1 MKKIF
6 VLGMSPLPFENDKK
20 VYGTGIR
27 TWQFILPLLE
37 KGHKICVCNYAIPS
51 AYPDDFKSDYKRDF
65 IYTGDLKIKNEYAGS
80 IFMKNKEWEAGRS
93 HPGSEEG
100 ETGNSGPGSKE
111 KSYKYGFEYNV
122 LKKDDFEN
130 VELMSKIFTRFKPD
144 CIVGCTFYP
153 SNIASRLLY
162 YLKSKNKNGT
172 YDMKTGDPAG
182 RGGVNPKNW
191 NRGNGNTDSVQNIN
205 GVPFWADLFGHVMA
219 EAQAR
224 AYIDGNDECLF
235 HYWNSEYNII
245 SSADIFSCVSS
256 RQKYAL
262 IGELGAVGRLNKYT
276 SGYDFT
282 NIIPCGLPPEEY
294 GHTKNVFRGRD
305 SIKNDD
311 FVVLWT
317 GGYNTWTDVN
327 ILFKGLT
334 LAMEKNS
341 KIKFVSTGG
350 EIPEQDMKT
359 YPRFLSMINSSP
371 YKDRFVMKGWIAG
384 GDVPNYYLEADVGIN
399 IDKDIYEVRLGSKN
413 RILDWFRAGL
423 CVLSSNVCELTDII
437 EKEKIGY
444 TFEPYD
450 IKDLSAKLIYLANH
464 HDEVKKTA
472 IAGKKY
478 GLSNFNFNK
487 TTEKLQKWVERP
499 TFSPDRGKERKFLFS
514 REEALENLEQITLR
528 QKKMIEE
535 RDRRISELEG
545 VVKKGFIYRIYSYL
559 KIVKRKTFG

>member
-1 MKKIF
+1 MSKIF
-6 VLGMSPLPFENDKK
+6 ILGMSPLPFENDRK

-51 AYPDDFKSDYKRDF
+51 AYPDDFKSKFNSDF
-65 IYTGDLKIKNEYAGS
+65 VYTDRLKDKQKSADL
-80 IFMKNKEWEAGRS
+80 IFMENTEGEAGESRS
-93 HPGSEEG
+93 GGG
-100 ETGNSGPGSKE
+100 EIRCRYS
-111 KSYKYGFEYNV
+111 FEYNV

-130 VELMSKIFTRFKPD
+130 VELISEIFARFKPD

-153 SNIASRLLY
+153 SNIASRLIN
-162 YLKSKNKNGT
+162 YLKSKNKDNT
-172 YDMKTGDPAG
+172 YDIETGDPEG
-182 RGGVNPKNW
+182 RGEVNSKNRS
-191 NRGNGNTDSVQNIN
+191 RGNGNNDSVQNIN
-205 GVPFWADLFGHVMA
+205 VVPFWADLFGHVMA

-224 AYIDGNDECLF
+224 AYIDDDDECLF

-245 SSADIFSCVSS
+245 SNADVFSCVSS
-256 RQKYAL
+256 RQQYAL
-262 IGELGAVGRLNKYT
+262 IGELGATGRLNKYT

-282 NIIPCGLPPEEY
+282 NIIPCGLPLAEY
-294 GHTKNVFRGRD
+294 KHTKNVFRGGD
-305 SIKNDD
+305 IINKGD

-317 GGYNTWTDVN
+317 GGYNTWTDVDT
-327 ILFKGLT
+327 LFKGMI

-371 YKDRFVMKGWIAG
+371 YKDRFVMEGWVAG
-384 GDVPNYYLEADVGIN
+384 EDVPNYYLEADVGIN

-444 TFEPYD
+444 TFKPYD
-450 IKDLSAKLIYLANH
+450 SNDLSAKLIYLANH
-464 HDEVKKTA
+464 PDEVKKTA

-478 GLSNFNFNK
+478 GLLNFNFNK
-487 TTEKLQKWVERP
+487 TTEKLQKWVESP
-499 TFSPDRGKERKFLFS
+499 AFSPDREKERKFFFS

-535 RDRRISELEG
+535 REKRISELEG
-545 VVKKGFIYRIYSYL
+545 IVKKGFIYKIYSYL
-559 KIVKRKTFG
+559 KIVKRKISG

>member
-1 MKKIF
+1 MSKIF
-6 VLGMSPLPFENDKK
+6 ILGMSPLPFENDRK

-37 KGHKICVCNYAIPS
+37 RGHKICVCNYAIPS
-51 AYPDDFKSDYKRDF
+51 AYADGFKSKYAKDF
-65 IYTGDLKIKNEYAGS
+65 IYSMDSKGKQDFINSVLAEKGEG
-80 IFMKNKEWEAGRS
+80 EAGESRT
-93 HPGSEEG
+93 GG
-100 ETGNSGPGSKE
+100 EE
-111 KSYKYGFEYNV
+111 KSSRYGFEYNV

-130 VELMSKIFTRFKPD
+130 VELISEIFTRFRPD

-153 SNIASRLLY
+153 SYIASRLLY
-162 YLKSKNKNGT
+162 YLKSKNKDNT
-172 YDMKTGDPAG
+172 YNMETGDLKG
-182 RGGVNPKNW
+182 RGKINSKNW
-191 NRGNGNTDSVQNIN
+191 NRDNDNTDSVQNIS
-205 GVPFWADLFGHVMA
+205 GIPFWADLFGHVMA

-245 SSADIFSCVSS
+245 SNADIFSCVSL

-262 IGELGAVGRLNKYT
+262 IGELGVVGRLNKYT
-276 SGYDFT
+276 SGYDFV
-282 NIIPCGLPPEEY
+282 NIIPCGLPLGEY
-294 GHTKNVFRGRD
+294 SHTKKVFRGRD
-305 SIKNDD
+305 SIKKDD

-317 GGYNTWTDVN
+317 GGYNTWTD
-327 ILFKGLT
+327 IDTLFKGLM

-341 KIKFVSTGG
+341 EIKFVSTGG

-371 YKDRFVMKGWIAG
+371 YKDRFIMKGWVAG
-384 GDVPNYYLEADVGIN
+384 EDVPNYYLEADVGIN

-423 CVLSSNVCELTDII
+423 CALSSNVCELTDII

-444 TFEPYD
+444 TFKPYD
-450 IKDLSAKLIYLANH
+450 SNDLSAKLIYLANH
-464 HDEVKKTA
+464 PDEVKKTA

-478 GLSNFNFNK
+478 GLLNFNFNK
-487 TTEKLQKWVERP
+487 TTEKLQKWVENP
-499 TFSPDRGKERKFLFS
+499 TFSPDRGKERKFFFS
-514 REEALENLEQITLR
+514 REEALKNLEQITLR

-535 RDRRISELEG
+535 REKRISELEG
-545 VVKKGFIYRIYSYL
+545 IVKKGFIYRIYSYL
-559 KIVKRKTFG
+559 KIVKRKISG

>member
-6 VLGMSPLPFENDKK
+6 VLGMSPLPFENDRK

-37 KGHKICVCNYAIPS
+37 KGHRICVCNYAIPS
-51 AYPDDFKSDYKRDF
+51 AYADDFESDYKRDF
-65 IYTGDLKIKNEYAGS
+65 IYTGDLKIKKEYASS
-80 IFMKNKEWEAGRS
+80 IFMKNKEREAGGSR
-93 HPGSEEG
+93 PGGEERRCRY
-100 ETGNSGPGSKE
+100 S
-111 KSYKYGFEYNV
+111 FEYNV

-130 VELMSKIFTRFKPD
+130 AELISEIFTQFKPD
-144 CIVGCTFYP
+144 CIVSCTFYP
-153 SNIASRLLY
+153 SSIASRLIH
-162 YLKSKNKNGT
+162 YLKSKKKDNT
-172 YDMKTGDPAG
+172 YDMETGDPEG
-182 RGGVNPKNW
+182 RGEVNSKNW
-191 NRGNGNTDSVQNIN
+191 NRDNNNTDSVQNIN

-235 HYWNSEYNII
+235 HYWNSEYNIV
-245 SSADIFSCVSS
+245 SNADVFSCVSS

-276 SGYDFT
+276 SGYDFI
-282 NIIPCGLPPEEY
+282 NIIPCGLPQEEY
-294 GHTKNVFRGRD
+294 RHTENVFRGRGR
-305 SIKNDD
+305 IKNDD

-317 GGYNTWTDVN
+317 GGYNTWTDVDT
-327 ILFKGLT
+327 LFKGLT

-359 YPRFLSMINSSP
+359 YPRFLSMINGSP
-371 YKDRFVMKGWIAG
+371 YKERFVMKGWVAG
-384 GDVPNYYLEADVGIN
+384 EDVPNYYLEADVGIN

-444 TFEPYD
+444 TFKPYD
-450 IKDLSAKLIYLANH
+450 SKDLSAKLIYLANH

>member
-1 MKKIF
+1 
-6 VLGMSPLPFENDKK
+6 
-20 VYGTGIR
+20 
-27 TWQFILPLLE
+27 E

-51 AYPDDFKSDYKRDF
+51 AYADGFKSKYVKDF
-65 IYTGDLKIKNEYAGS
+65 IYSRDFKDKQNFINSILVEKGEGKAGIS
-80 IFMKNKEWEAGRS
+80 D
-93 HPGSEEG
+93 
-100 ETGNSGPGSKE
+100 PGSKE
-111 KSYKYGFEYNV
+111 KSSRYSFEYNV

-130 VELMSKIFTRFKPD
+130 IELISEIFRRFRPD
-144 CIVGCTFYP
+144 CIIGCTFYP
-153 SNIASRLLY
+153 SYVASELLN
-162 YLKSKNKNGT
+162 YLKNKNENTT
-172 YDMKTGDPAG
+172 YNIKTGNSDK
-182 RGGVNPKNW
+182 REQSNPKDRSRDNV
-191 NRGNGNTDSVQNIN
+191 NNDSVQNIN

-224 AYIDGNDECLF
+224 AYIDDDDECLF

-245 SSADIFSCVSS
+245 SNADIFSCVSS
-256 RQKYAL
+256 RQQYAL
-262 IGELGAVGRLNKYT
+262 IGELGATGRLNKYT
-276 SGYDFT
+276 SDYDFT
-282 NIIPCGLPPEEY
+282 NIIPCGLPLEEY
-294 GHTKNVFRGRD
+294 SHTKKVFRGRD
-305 SIKNDD
+305 SIKKDD

-317 GGYNTWTDVN
+317 GGYNTWTDVDT
-327 ILFKGLT
+327 LFKGMI

-371 YKDRFVMKGWIAG
+371 YKERFVMKGWVAG
-384 GDVPNYYLEADVGIN
+384 EDVPNYYLEADVGIN

-444 TFEPYD
+444 TFKPYD
-450 IKDLSAKLIYLANH
+450 SNDLSAKLIYLANH
-464 HDEVKKTA
+464 PDEVKKTA

-478 GLSNFNFNK
+478 GLLNFNFNK
-487 TTEKLQKWVERP
+487 TTEKLQKWVESP
-499 TFSPDRGKERKFLFS
+499 TFSPDRGKERKFFFS

-535 RDRRISELEG
+535 REKRISELEG
-545 VVKKGFIYRIYSYL
+545 IVKKGFIYKIYSYL
-559 KIVKRKTFG
+559 KIVKRKISG

>member
-6 VLGMSPLPFENDKK
+6 VLGMSPLPFENDRK
-20 VYGTGIR
+20 VYGTGVR

-37 KGHKICVCNYAIPS
+37 KGHRICVCNYAIPS

-65 IYTGDLKIKNEYAGS
+65 IYTRDLKIKKEYAGS

-93 HPGSEEG
+93 HPGSEER
-100 ETGNSGPGSKE
+100 SCRYS
-111 KSYKYGFEYNV
+111 FEYNV

-130 VELMSKIFTRFKPD
+130 VELMSEIFSKFKPD

-153 SNIASRLLY
+153 SNIASRLIH
-162 YLKSKNKNGT
+162 YLKSKKKGNT
-172 YDMKTGDPAG
+172 YDVETGEPAG
-182 RGGVNPKNW
+182 RGEVNSKNW
-191 NRGNGNTDSVQNIN
+191 NRGNGNTDPVLNIN

-235 HYWNSEYNII
+235 HYWNSEYNIV
-245 SSADIFSCVSS
+245 SNADIFSCVSS

-282 NIIPCGLPPEEY
+282 NIIPCGLLQEEY
-294 GHTKNVFRGRD
+294 SHTKKVFRGKNR
-305 SIKNDD
+305 IKNDD

-317 GGYNTWTDVN
+317 GGYNTWADVDT
-327 ILFKGLT
+327 LFKGLI

-371 YKDRFVMKGWIAG
+371 YKDRFVMKGWVAG
-384 GDVPNYYLEADVGIN
+384 EDVPNYYLEADVGIN

-444 TFEPYD
+444 TFKPYD
-450 IKDLSAKLIYLANH
+450 SKDLSAKLIYLANH
-464 HDEVKKTA
+464 PHEVKKTA

-478 GLSNFNFNK
+478 GLLNFNFNK
-487 TTEKLQKWVERP
+487 TTEELQKWAASP
-499 TFSPDRGKERKFLFS
+499 TFSPDRGKERKFFFS
-514 REEALENLEQITLR
+514 REEALKSLGQITLR
-528 QKKMIEE
+528 QKKMIE
-535 RDRRISELEG
+535 DREKRISELEG
-545 VVKKGFIYRIYSYL
+545 IVKKGFIYKIYSYF
-559 KIVKRKTFG
+559 KIAKRKIFH

>member
-1 MKKIF
+1 MSKIF
-6 VLGMSPLPFENDKK
+6 ILGMSPLPFENDRK

-51 AYPDDFKSDYKRDF
+51 AYPDDFKSKFNSDF
-65 IYTGDLKIKNEYAGS
+65 VYTGSLKDKQKSADL
-80 IFMKNKEWEAGRS
+80 IFMENTEGEAGD
-93 HPGSEEG
+93 
-100 ETGNSGPGSKE
+100 GNPGSKE
-111 KSYKYGFEYNV
+111 IRCRYGFEYNV

-130 VELMSKIFTRFKPD
+130 VELISEIFTRFKPD

-153 SNIASRLLY
+153 SNIASRLIH
-162 YLKSKNKNGT
+162 YLKSKNKDNT
-172 YDMKTGDPAG
+172 YDMETGGPAQA
-182 RGGVNPKNW
+182 RRSEVNSKNW
-191 NRGNGNTDSVQNIN
+191 NRDNGNTDSVQNIS

-245 SSADIFSCVSS
+245 SNADIFSCVSS
-256 RQKYAL
+256 RQQYAL
-262 IGELGAVGRLNKYT
+262 IGELGATGRLNKYT

-282 NIIPCGLPPEEY
+282 NIIPCGLPLAEY
-294 GHTKNVFRGRD
+294 KHTKNVFRGGD
-305 SIKNDD
+305 IINKGD

-317 GGYNTWTDVN
+317 GGYNTWTDVDT
-327 ILFKGLT
+327 LFKGMI

-371 YKDRFVMKGWIAG
+371 YKDRFIMKGWVAG
-384 GDVPNYYLEADVGIN
+384 EDVPNYYLEADVGIN

-444 TFEPYD
+444 TFKPYD
-450 IKDLSAKLIYLANH
+450 SNDLSAKLIYLANH
-464 HDEVKKTA
+464 PDEVKKTA

-478 GLSNFNFNK
+478 GLLNFNFNK
-487 TTEKLQKWVERP
+487 TTEKLQKWVESP
-499 TFSPDRGKERKFLFS
+499 TFSPDRGKERKFFFS

-535 RDRRISELEG
+535 REKRISELEG
-545 VVKKGFIYRIYSYL
+545 IVKKGFAYRVYNYF
-559 KIVKRKTFG
+559 KIARRKMLH